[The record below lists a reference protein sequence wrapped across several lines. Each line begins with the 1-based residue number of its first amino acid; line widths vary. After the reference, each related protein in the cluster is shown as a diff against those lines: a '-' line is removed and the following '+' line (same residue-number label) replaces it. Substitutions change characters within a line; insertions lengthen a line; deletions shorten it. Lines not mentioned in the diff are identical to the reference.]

1 LYPGRWE
8 DWDGTPLYS
17 LKYHRFGPSRHM
29 TNVFNIFVWMQIFNM
44 VNARKIDGTFNI
56 FDGVFTNLMYVGVLI
71 VICGLQI
78 IMIEVF

>member
-1 LYPGRWE
+1 
-8 DWDGTPLYS
+8 
-17 LKYHRFGPSRHM
+17 M